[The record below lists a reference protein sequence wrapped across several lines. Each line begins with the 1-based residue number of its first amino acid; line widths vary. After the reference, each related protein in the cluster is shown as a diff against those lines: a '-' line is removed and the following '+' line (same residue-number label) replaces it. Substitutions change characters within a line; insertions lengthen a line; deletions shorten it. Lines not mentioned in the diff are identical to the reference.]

1 MTMTQNK
8 AAHYKKGLWAA
19 QFCKMALFFCGYR
32 VLAHR
37 YKTPVGEI
45 DLIAKKGKTL
55 IFIEVKARGSL
66 QQGADAIQD
75 KAKRRIENTAKLF
88 LAKNTNIAYEDL
100 RIDVMIVTS
109 FLKPPIWY
117 KNAW

>member
-1 MTMTQNK
+1 MV
-8 AAHYKKGLWAA
+8 
-19 QFCKMALFFCGYR
+19 LFFCGYR

-55 IFIEVKARGSL
+55 IFIEVKARDSL
-66 QQGADAIQD
+66 QQGADAIQN

-88 LAKNTNIAYEDL
+88 LAKNTNIVYEDL